1 MVKLNAK
8 FDADLLFYSI
18 SYFDCDG
25 STVHM
30 LTQQHLLPP
39 VTSTVKLSLFT
50 HVHSSPFSLAARL
63 HRHHA
68 NNSCCINN
76 CWTLSGQT
84 SCFQIKFHLLACFF
98 FKFILLAIRIVS
110 NYAVIIKQFSKH
122 LQN

>member
-8 FDADLLFYSI
+8 FDADLLLYSI

-63 HRHHA
+63 HQCRTNH
-68 NNSCCINN
+68 SRYINRLFPDGPV
-76 CWTLSGQT
+76 T
-84 SCFQIKFHLLACFF
+84 
-98 FKFILLAIRIVS
+98 FIMTE
-110 NYAVIIKQFSKH
+110 
-122 LQN
+122 